1 MIDYGK
7 YVEENIPRFV
17 QETQVTHNNELEI
30 LIHPEGMSLIL
41 MDIITLLFY

>member
-41 MDIITLLFY
+41 LNITLLFY